1 MQHSTRDSHQD
12 ATFSGDSRSDAGAEL
27 AAYNLAFSELG
38 LEWHWDAATNHQI
51 RRAAGERPCVQAYIE
66 TECPHLLQA
75 YDSRFLVEA
84 VESVRGRRSEARA
97 G

>member
-1 MQHSTRDSHQD
+1 MQDSHRNSHHDQ
-12 ATFSGDSRSDAGAEL
+12 ALEAEL

-38 LEWHWDAATNHQI
+38 LEWHWDPQTYDRI
-51 RRAAGERPCVQAYIE
+51 RRTAGERPCVQAYVE

-84 VESVRGRRSEARA
+84 IDSVRGRRSSAA
-97 G
+97 P

>member
-1 MQHSTRDSHQD
+1 MHPSTLSSTRDRAVD
-12 ATFSGDSRSDAGAEL
+12 AEL

-38 LEWHWDAATNHQI
+38 LEWHWDAATYDQI

-84 VESVRGRRSEARA
+84 VESVRGRRSEARP

>member
-1 MQHSTRDSHQD
+1 MQHSTFSSGRDHAFD
-12 ATFSGDSRSDAGAEL
+12 DEL

-38 LEWHWDAATNHQI
+38 LEWHWDAATYDQI
-51 RRAAGERPCVQAYIE
+51 RRTAGDRPCVQAYVE
-66 TECPHLLQA
+66 AQCPHLLQA

-84 VESVRGRRSEARA
+84 IESVRSRRSEARA

>member
-1 MQHSTRDSHQD
+1 MQSSHPTARDHAFD
-12 ATFSGDSRSDAGAEL
+12 AEL

-38 LEWHWDAATNHQI
+38 LEWHWDAATYDQI

-66 TECPHLLQA
+66 AERPHLLQA

-84 VESVRGRRSEARA
+84 IESVRVRRSEARP

>member
-1 MQHSTRDSHQD
+1 MQHQPRHSHAD
-12 ATFSGDSRSDAGAEL
+12 PVLDAEL

-38 LEWHWDAATNHQI
+38 LEWHWDPATYDRI
-51 RRAAGERPCVQAYIE
+51 RRAAGERPCVQAYVE

-84 VESVRGRRSEARA
+84 IESVRGRRSAA
-97 G
+97 AAA

>member
-1 MQHSTRDSHQD
+1 MQHRTRYSHRD
-12 ATFSGDSRSDAGAEL
+12 PNLDAEL

-38 LEWHWDAATNHQI
+38 LGWHWDPETYDQI
-51 RRAAGERPCVQAYIE
+51 RRTAGERPCVQAYVE
-66 TECPHLLQA
+66 TQCPHLLQA

-84 VESVRGRRSEARA
+84 IETVRSRRSEARA